1 MASCDAFQI
10 HFTGTA
16 QDLFDKISS
25 LIHQHGGTISGNTSS
40 GTFSV
45 SVPVFG
51 TVTGS
56 YSVVG
61 QVATINITQRS
72 FFLPCST
79 IESFIKS
86 NIPTVERTPME
97 ALISMP
103 IGAMSYQEGM
113 TTNVL
118 NVPETAEVSAALS
131 QFKALEQSH
140 PVPAN
145 LTVPSLQEV
154 CKAYNTLKPYIP
166 VLMPII
172 NKIPVVGNKATTIL
186 QTLTT
191 IADFVCPIPST
202 NIQMANALMSYSPMS
217 SPIGVL
223 RTIALAGI
231 SAQKDTEDTNYK
243 SAKISN
249 GYGLVTRAGVSVQ
262 RGVTAHVDV
271 KFTIDTVTNNSF
283 KQWLDSQKH
292 NFSKEEWH
300 TLEENYAAG
309 GFLGGVLTGAFGL
322 LFGGGTYNHYK
333 NAHDKTVEA
342 DSTEKQGFF
351 KSLSQVQ
358 TSLVTIQGS
367 IDAVGTSFIPVE
379 GYVFVETT
387 TIEFNDGKTLTVVN
401 SSSPVVAD
409 STGDT
414 SKISTQ
420 PNQKLNIVP
429 IN

>member
-1 MASCDAFQI
+1 MASCAPFNVN
-10 HFTGTA
+10 FSGTA

-25 LIHQHGGTISGNTSS
+25 LIHQHGGTISGGLSDGN
-40 GTFSV
+40 FSV
-45 SVPVFG
+45 PVPVFG
-51 TVTGS
+51 TVAGNY
-56 YSVVG
+56 YSVAG
-61 QVATINITQRS
+61 QTATINITQRS

-103 IGAMSYQEGM
+103 IGAMSYQEGI

-118 NVPETAEVSAALS
+118 SVPETAEVSASLS

-154 CKAYNTLKPYIP
+154 CKTYNTLKPYIP

-172 NKIPVVGNKATTIL
+172 SKIPVIGSKASTVL

-191 IADFVCPIPST
+191 IADLACPVLGA
-202 NIQMANALMSYSPMS
+202 NIQMANVPMSYSSIS

-223 RTIALAGI
+223 RTITLAGI
-231 SAQKDTEDTNYK
+231 FAEKDTEDTNYK

-262 RGVTAHVDV
+262 RGITAHLDV
-271 KFTIDTVTNNSF
+271 KFTINTISNNSF

-309 GFLGGVLTGAFGL
+309 GFLGGVLAGAFGL

-333 NAHDKTVEA
+333 NAHDKNVQLT
-342 DSTEKQGFF
+342 SPLTHIPHPQ
-351 KSLSQVQ
+351 LSQ
-358 TSLVTIQGS
+358 IKKA
-367 IDAVGTSFIPVE
+367 I
-379 GYVFVETT
+379 
-387 TIEFNDGKTLTVVN
+387 KVVHN
-401 SSSPVVAD
+401 
-409 STGDT
+409 
-414 SKISTQ
+414 
-420 PNQKLNIVP
+420 N
-429 IN
+429 